1 MSGFLPAGTLL
12 QLSDSSGNIA
22 HQGVLGSNING
33 STLLSSFPTSST
45 GSSLGHYHYTES
57 GTNALKFLNVSG
69 SGTGGHKF
77 YTANSTTAPVNTCSV
92 GLDGLT
98 IDRTD
103 IVGSTQVLNLQ
114 DGLTINT
121 GSNTTTLNTTFL
133 KGTNN
138 KTSLEFNT
146 PDNGLYVYN
155 TSGNIRSS
163 SKSETIEIQ
172 DFANNLRA
180 GMTVERFF
188 VFNQN
193 LNTNTNLYPGLLQ
206 QGDLTNV
213 SNLSITELQIN
224 DRAGVDTSTLN
235 RSSLNITNSTNSNT
249 SILTANDLTFNSVSL
264 PSKVSQNTL
273 DISQNRTDISRNTL
287 NIAQN
292 TLDISQNRTDISKNK
307 IDISLNTNNI
317 NTLTIKQTNTIYQ
330 FSSPAIYA
338 DGQPPSA
345 TPTSIINSYAIN
357 AWYFKNLIAGQ
368 KINWYMPTTSGLKVQ
383 DILGLYLRLFNVSTT
398 SSDNSLFLTV
408 YTTPDAGPNYSW
420 YKSRM
425 VYVITATPTINT
437 LYTFFANASGSCPSP
452 SNYASTTLQMTPS
465 TVSNPRG
472 TYGPTENIMFFSIG
486 SNSASAVNSVE
497 VVVQKFGVMTPTGT
511 QEFQFAP
518 LL

>member
-1 MSGFLPAGTLL
+1 
-12 QLSDSSGNIA
+12 LSDSSGNIA
-22 HQGVLGSNING
+22 HQGNLISNING
-33 STLLSSFPTSST
+33 TSLLSSTFPTSST
-45 GSSLGHYHYTES
+45 GNSTAHAHYTDIS
-57 GTNALKFLNVSG
+57 TNALKFLNASG
-69 SGTGGHKF
+69 NKKGGHEFWISTSSSAPSK
-77 YTANSTTAPVNTCSV
+77 TA
-92 GLDGLT
+92 T
-98 IDRTD
+98 ID
-103 IVGSTQVLNLQ
+103 IS
-114 DGLTINT
+114 GLTINKPSLSPVSLLNLPNVSNSIDIAVNFPSPLNVAPYNMTPVNSIFPVQVNSNCTNMST
-121 GSNTTTLNTTFL
+121 GIIYYAKVFSATTL
-133 KGTNN
+133 
-138 KTSLEFNT
+138 
-146 PDNGLYVYN
+146 
-155 TSGNIRSS
+155 
-163 SKSETIEIQ
+163 Q
-172 DFANNLRA
+172 
-180 GMTVERFF
+180 
-188 VFNQN
+188 
-193 LNTNTNLYPGLLQ
+193 LNTNPDGGVPTIINTADLASRPQPILSLVQGSVPINQIVNL
-206 QGDLTNV
+206 NEK
-213 SNLSITELQIN
+213 LSIIK
-224 DRAGVDTSTLN
+224 DTDE
-235 RSSLNITNSTNSNT
+235 
-249 SILTANDLTFNSVSL
+249 SILSATDLTFNSVSL

-292 TLDISQNRTDISKNK
+292 TLDISQNRTDISQNK

-338 DGQPPSA
+338 DGSPPLA

-398 SSDNSLFLTV
+398 SNDNSLFLTV